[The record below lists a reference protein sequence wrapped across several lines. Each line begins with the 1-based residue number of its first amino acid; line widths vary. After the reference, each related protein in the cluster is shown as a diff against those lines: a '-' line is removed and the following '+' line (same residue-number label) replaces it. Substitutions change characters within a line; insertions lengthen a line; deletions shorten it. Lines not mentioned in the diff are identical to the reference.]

1 MYVYLLLQ
9 EIGFEVSQVL
19 EADTPGEKAGTQKQS
34 DFGFS
39 KLFSHSTTPSQL
51 ASSGKR
57 SGVYKQLTGKGSCN
71 VRMKGKAKHKQ
82 PQVSSKRKAATTE
95 PKMAKWEKNKTSAKS
110 VTQSKS
116 VVVLKG
122 INQSSREQIQSVKKQ
137 KRVVPKS
144 LRKQNRNKHSV
155 NIRGSKKILSTVAA
169 TDYVDPASDMDSYPL
184 CVLTQLS
191 VGACSGSSQTN
202 PSAYIDISAPEDILI
217 AQPS

>member
-1 MYVYLLLQ
+1 MQ

-51 ASSGKR
+51 ASSSKR
-57 SGVYKQLTGKGSCN
+57 SGVYKRLTGKGSCN

-82 PQVSSKRKAATTE
+82 PQAGSERKAATTE

-110 VTQSKS
+110 ATQSKS

-122 INQSSREQIQSVKKQ
+122 ISQSSREQTQSVKKQ
-137 KRVVPKS
+137 KRPKS

-155 NIRGSKKILSTVAA
+155 NIRGSKKNLSTVAA

-191 VGACSGSSQTN
+191 VGACTGSSRTS
-202 PSAYIDISAPEDILI
+202 PSAYIDISVPEDILI
-217 AQPS
+217 AQLS

>member
-57 SGVYKQLTGKGSCN
+57 SGVYKRLTGKGSCN

-82 PQVSSKRKAATTE
+82 PQAGSERKAATTE

-110 VTQSKS
+110 ATQSKS

-122 INQSSREQIQSVKKQ
+122 ISQSSREQTPSVKKQ
-137 KRVVPKS
+137 KRPKS

-155 NIRGSKKILSTVAA
+155 NIRGSKKNLSTVAA

-191 VGACSGSSQTN
+191 VGACTGSSQTN
-202 PSAYIDISAPEDILI
+202 PSAYIDISVPEDILI
-217 AQPS
+217 AQLS

>member
-1 MYVYLLLQ
+1 MCVYLLLQ

-39 KLFSHSTTPSQL
+39 KLFSHSTTASQL

-57 SGVYKQLTGKGSCN
+57 SGVYKRLTGKGSCN

-82 PQVSSKRKAATTE
+82 PQAGSKRKAATTE
-95 PKMAKWEKNKTSAKS
+95 PKMAKRDKKKTSAKS
-110 VTQSKS
+110 ATKSKS
-116 VVVLKG
+116 VMVLKG
-122 INQSSREQIQSVKKQ
+122 NNQSSREQTQPVKKQ

-144 LRKQNRNKHSV
+144 LRKQNRKNHSV
-155 NIRGSKKILSTVAA
+155 NTRGSKKNLSTVAA
-169 TDYVDPASDMDSYPL
+169 TDYDDPASNMDTYPL

-202 PSAYIDISAPEDILI
+202 PSAYIDISVPKDILI

>member
-1 MYVYLLLQ
+1 MQ

-57 SGVYKQLTGKGSCN
+57 SGVYKRLTGKGSCN

-82 PQVSSKRKAATTE
+82 PQAGSKRKAATTE

-110 VTQSKS
+110 ATQSKS

-122 INQSSREQIQSVKKQ
+122 ISQSSREQTQSVKKQ
-137 KRVVPKS
+137 KRPKS

-155 NIRGSKKILSTVAA
+155 NIRGSKKNLSTVAA

-191 VGACSGSSQTN
+191 VGACTGSSQTN
-202 PSAYIDISAPEDILI
+202 PSAYIDISVPEDILI
-217 AQPS
+217 AQLS

>member
-39 KLFSHSTTPSQL
+39 KLFNHSTTPSQL

-57 SGVYKQLTGKGSCN
+57 SGVYKRLTGKGSCN

-82 PQVSSKRKAATTE
+82 PQAGSEQKAATTE

-110 VTQSKS
+110 ATQSKS

-122 INQSSREQIQSVKKQ
+122 ISQSSREQQTQSVEKQ
-137 KRVVPKS
+137 KRPKS

-155 NIRGSKKILSTVAA
+155 NIRGSKKNLSTVAA

-191 VGACSGSSQTN
+191 VGACTGSSQTN
-202 PSAYIDISAPEDILI
+202 PSAYIDISVPEDILI
-217 AQPS
+217 AQLS

>member
-57 SGVYKQLTGKGSCN
+57 SGVYKRLTGKGSCN

-82 PQVSSKRKAATTE
+82 PQAGSKRKAATTE

-110 VTQSKS
+110 ATQSKS

-122 INQSSREQIQSVKKQ
+122 ISQSSREQTLSVKKQ
-137 KRVVPKS
+137 KRPKS

-155 NIRGSKKILSTVAA
+155 NIRGSKKNLSTVAA

-191 VGACSGSSQTN
+191 VGACTGSSRTN
-202 PSAYIDISAPEDILI
+202 PSAYIDISVPEDILI
-217 AQPS
+217 AQLS

>member
-19 EADTPGEKAGTQKQS
+19 EADTPGEKAGTQKPS

-39 KLFSHSTTPSQL
+39 KLFNHSTTPSQL

-57 SGVYKQLTGKGSCN
+57 SGVYKRLTGKGSCN

-82 PQVSSKRKAATTE
+82 PQAGSEQKAATTE

-110 VTQSKS
+110 ATQSKS

-122 INQSSREQIQSVKKQ
+122 ISQSSREQQTQSVEKQ
-137 KRVVPKS
+137 KRPKS

-155 NIRGSKKILSTVAA
+155 NISRGSKKNLSTVAA

-191 VGACSGSSQTN
+191 VGACSGSSRTN
-202 PSAYIDISAPEDILI
+202 PSAYIDISVPEDILI